1 MELLLLLL
9 TAHFVADF
17 YLPTHNGNKTLKA
30 NSLTSSFNW
39 KHAAMHGLINIVVL
53 VFASLALPD
62 SVMVNVSFLAML
74 TFVVIICASH
84 LLTDNL
90 KLHQNLHQSNE
101 LVHLLAVQTI
111 HILLIC
117 LLWFCI
123 SDFTLQQANLFF
135 SHILTA
141 KNMVLAVSYLLIC
154 KPASVIIALALK
166 KHTDNLNEFDSLNDS
181 DNAIEHKKA
190 QGSELKSE
198 ENSINA
204 DLSTPNKKTT
214 GLLSAGA
221 WIGYIER
228 CLAISFIFMGQF
240 AGIGFLV
247 ATKTIFRFGD
257 LTKEKDMKLTEYMM
271 LGTLLSYTI
280 AIFVGWNALQ
290 IYKAL

>member
-1 MELLLLLL
+1 
-9 TAHFVADF
+9 
-17 YLPTHNGNKTLKA
+17 
-30 NSLTSSFNW
+30 
-39 KHAAMHGLINIVVL
+39 
-53 VFASLALPD
+53 
-62 SVMVNVSFLAML
+62 
-74 TFVVIICASH
+74 
-84 LLTDNL
+84 
-90 KLHQNLHQSNE
+90 
-101 LVHLLAVQTI
+101 
-111 HILLIC
+111 
-117 LLWFCI
+117 
-123 SDFTLQQANLFF
+123 
-135 SHILTA
+135 
-141 KNMVLAVSYLLIC
+141 MVLAVSYLLIC

-166 KHTDNLNEFDSLNDS
+166 KHTDSLNDS

-198 ENSINA
+198 ENSINV

-257 LTKEKDMKLTEYMM
+257 LTKNKDMKLTEYMM
-271 LGTLLSYTI
+271 LGTLLSYAI

>member
-17 YLPTHNGNKTLKA
+17 YLPAHNGNKALKA

-39 KHAAMHGLINIVVL
+39 KHASMHGLINIVVF
-53 VFASLALPD
+53 VFTSLALPD

-74 TFVVIICASH
+74 TFVVITCASH

-90 KLHQNLHQSNE
+90 KLHQNNE

-117 LLWFCI
+117 LLWSCI
-123 SDFTLQQANLFF
+123 SDFTLQQVNVFF

-141 KNMVLAVSYLLIC
+141 KNMVLAVSYILIC

-166 KHTDNLNEFDSLNDS
+166 KHTDSLNDS

-198 ENSINA
+198 ENSINV

-257 LTKEKDMKLTEYMM
+257 LTKNKDMKLTEYMM
-271 LGTLLSYTI
+271 LGTLLSYAI

-290 IYKAL
+290 IYKTL